1 MNQLTEQWLLFEKTK
16 LIAETIEVIIF
27 NIKTK

>member
-16 LIAETIEVIIF
+16 LIAETIECIIF
-27 NIKTK
+27 NIK